1 MMGISCGKGNRGLIF
16 SMQPVPRVLFSRCL
30 GFEACRYNGEIIR
43 DDFVERLKG
52 FVQPVTVCPEVE
64 IGLGVPR
71 PPIKIVYLEGEIRL
85 IQPATGLDLTARM
98 QEFVNSFLDRLG
110 AVDGF
115 VLKSRSPSCGTRD
128 VKAYN
133 EEGNIYPAF
142 TRRGFFGGAVL
153 TRFGN
158 LPVEDEGR
166 LRNFLIRES
175 FLCRLF
181 ALARFR
187 QLRAEPSPG
196 ALVEFHTRHKLLL
209 LAFSPDGLRQL
220 GRIVAD
226 AGRRPVPAVLTE
238 YEPVFSRTLSRPPKY
253 TNAINVLLHALGY
266 FKEKLSSGEK
276 AFFLDT
282 IDAFRRGRLP
292 LSVPVSLLRSWI
304 VRFGE
309 PYLEKQ
315 VFFQPYPEAL
325 ADIADSGK
333 GRDR

>member
-1 MMGISCGKGNRGLIF
+1 MV
-16 SMQPVPRVLFSRCL
+16 PVPKVLFSRCL
-30 GFEACRYNGEIIR
+30 GFESCRYNGEIIR
-43 DDFVERLKG
+43 DEFVERLKR
-52 FVQPVTVCPEVE
+52 FVEPVTVCPELG

-71 PPIKIVYLEGEIRL
+71 PPIKILYQEGTIRL
-85 IQPATGLDLTARM
+85 IQPATGLDLTDQM
-98 QEFVNSFLDRLG
+98 QGFVQSFLDRLG
-110 AVDGF
+110 TVDGF

-128 VKAYN
+128 VKAFN

-153 TRFGN
+153 ARFPD

-187 QLRAEPSPG
+187 QLKAEPSPG
-196 ALVEFHTRHKLLL
+196 GLVEFHTRHKLLL
-209 LAFSPDGLRQL
+209 LAFSPEGLRQL

-226 AGRRPVPAVLTE
+226 AGRRPVATVLAE
-238 YEPVFSRTLSRPPKY
+238 YGPVFSQVFARPPKY
-253 TNAINVLLHALGY
+253 TNAINVLLHALGH

-282 IDAFRRGRLP
+282 IDAFRQGRLP

-315 VFFQPYPEAL
+315 FFFQPYPEAL

-333 GRDR
+333 GRNR

>member
-1 MMGISCGKGNRGLIF
+1 MA
-16 SMQPVPRVLFSRCL
+16 PVPKVLFSRCL
-30 GFEACRYNGEIIR
+30 GFEPCRYNGEIIR
-43 DDFVERLKG
+43 DEFVERLKR
-52 FVQPVTVCPEVE
+52 FVTPVTVCPEME

-71 PPIKIVYLEGEIRL
+71 PPIKILYLEGAIRL
-85 IQPATGLDLTARM
+85 IQPATGLDLTERM
-98 QEFVNSFLDRLG
+98 QGFVKGFLDRLG
-110 AVDGF
+110 PVDGF

-128 VKAYN
+128 VKAFN

-153 TRFGN
+153 ERFGE

-166 LRNFLIRES
+166 LRNFLIREG

-187 QLRAEPSPG
+187 ELEQNPSPAG
-196 ALVEFHTRHKLLL
+196 LVDFHTRHKLLL
-209 LAFSPDGLRQL
+209 LAFSPEGLRQL
-220 GRIVAD
+220 GRIVAA
-226 AGRRPVPAVLTE
+226 AGRGPLAALLAE
-238 YEPVFSRTLSRPPKY
+238 YRRLFSRALARPPKY
-253 TNAINVLLHALGY
+253 TNGVNVLLHALGY
-266 FKEKLSSGEK
+266 FKERLSAGEK

-282 IDAFRRGRLP
+282 IDSYRRGRLP
-292 LSVPVSLLRSWI
+292 LSVPVSLIRSFI

-309 PYLEKQ
+309 PYLERQ

-325 ADIADSGK
+325 ADITDSGK

>member
-1 MMGISCGKGNRGLIF
+1 
-16 SMQPVPRVLFSRCL
+16 MQPVPKVLFSRCL

-43 DDFVERLKG
+43 DNFTERLRN
-52 FVQPVTVCPEVE
+52 FVQPLTVCPELE

-71 PPIKIVYLEGEIRL
+71 SPIKIVYLQGQIRL
-85 IQPATGLDLTARM
+85 IQPATGRDLTEPMR
-98 QEFVNSFLDRLG
+98 EFVDSFLDRLG

-128 VKAYN
+128 VKAFN
-133 EEGNIYPAF
+133 QEGNIYPAF

-153 TRFGN
+153 MRFPD

-166 LRNFLIRES
+166 LRNFLIREG

-187 QLRAEPSPG
+187 ELEQNPSPAG
-196 ALVEFHTRHKLLL
+196 LVEFHTRHKLLL
-209 LAFSPDGLRQL
+209 LAFNPEGLRQL

-226 AGRRPVPAVLTE
+226 AGRKPVAPVLAE
-238 YEPVFSRTLSRPPKY
+238 YRRLFSQVLARPPKY
-253 TNAINVLLHALGY
+253 TNAINVLLHALGH
-266 FKEKLSSGEK
+266 FKDKLSAGEK
-276 AFFLDT
+276 AFFLDA
-282 IDAFRRGRLP
+282 IESFRRGRLP
-292 LSVPVSLLRSWI
+292 LSVPVSLIRSWI

-309 PYLEKQ
+309 PYLERQ

-325 ADIADSGK
+325 ADITDSGK